1 MSPPSS
7 LLAPH
12 PLQVHAGRDE
22 LQPLLVTMT
31 DGKSLHARWLHST
44 CRAAPHAVRARRAA
58 LLHRQVGEFS
68 SKASIFAV
76 LRTKL
81 LNLFQTNFSSSP
93 NALLTDLVSPGN
105 QVSTM
110 APDANWRLLNNAGR
124 RRSAALVPG
133 RNCTNIDGDRDGAT
147 APEPLSGV
155 QGEGGLLPPS
165 RAIGRLLS
173 LRSSLDIHQRSGAG
187 GGRRVSRLRSE
198 ADP

>member
-1 MSPPSS
+1 MTNAATRPKHRPHAPAVVLCVCLRLASCLVAALDVPCCPACRACTARCAAPPS
-7 LLAPH
+7 
-12 PLQVHAGRDE
+12 GRGILEQGFD
-22 LQPLLVTMT
+22 L
-31 DGKSLHARWLHST
+31 
-44 CRAAPHAVRARRAA
+44 CRASHEAA
-58 LLHRQVGEFS
+58 EFVS
-68 SKASIFAV
+68 DDS
-76 LRTKL
+76 
-81 LNLFQTNFSSSP
+81 SSSP
-93 NALLTDLVSPGN
+93 NALLTDLVSPEN